1 MLNLSKNKKVIL
13 IFGGRDPGKG
23 FGGCAGLEFMALG
36 AYKHS
41 DEKHKGVN

>member
-1 MLNLSKNKKVIL
+1 MLNLSKKKKAIL
-13 IFGGRDPGKG
+13 IFGGRDSVQG